1 MSREDLRQRAESAS
15 AEGLSADKTSAAP
28 RPAQL
33 DATALTRAGIAGWAA
48 RLGPP
53 GPEAPRSRRLAHL
66 GGLAAIAALVLY
78 LTWRVLFTM
87 PSGEW
92 NLTIAWIL
100 VTFEALPLA
109 GLILK
114 AWSVWNIDSHPP
126 APVTEAPNG
135 MRVAVLIP
143 TYNEPIEVLTPT
155 VAAACELAPDHETWV
170 LDDGDRPWVEEMCA
184 AYGARYVRRDV
195 HDHAKAGNMN
205 HALGLMAA
213 EKAAGGPGIDI
224 IAVLDCDHV
233 PLPTFLTAT
242 LGWFEDP
249 EIALI
254 QGPQSFYN
262 GGAFDDDGI
271 TGEQGTFFNVL
282 MASRNVPGAG
292 PFWCGSTSLLRMSAL
307 EEVGGVATETIT
319 EDMHTTLKLIRRG
332 WRTVYHHQTL
342 AVGLAPATPDQ
353 YLLQRRRWG
362 MGAMQ
367 ILVHEKLW
375 AAKGWMS
382 WRNYHEYLNGTLWW
396 LEGIATLVAFLIPVL
411 IMLSGAQTSTAGPL
425 LFTGVFLVMFTVRL
439 WGSKQ
444 LMRNEIHWPTAFALR
459 IFRVPVGLA
468 CLWWLMSRN
477 VLEFQVTPKG
487 AADSRL
493 RGRTPRILIVM
504 VVLITAVILYA
515 AAGLAGL
522 VPWRTTPGS
531 TVASGAW
538 LVLAGAV
545 LVLGTRRIRAAEFAT
560 SRRNAHRIEVTAPV
574 EAEGVCGELLDIS
587 VGGAAVRFPHGT
599 LPASGLVTLRLPEA
613 APVQL
618 QVIRTTEQ
626 QDGSQTASLRA
637 ADDDWAAY
645 RALSLWI
652 FHTPAGALPEFPPGV
667 PAAASLRGR

>member
-1 MSREDLRQRAESAS
+1 MPREALRLRAESAP
-15 AEGLSADKTSAAP
+15 AEEPAAAAP
-28 RPAQL
+28 ATTPPARL
-33 DATALTRAGIAGWAA
+33 DATALTRSGIAGWAA
-48 RLGPP
+48 RLGHP
-53 GPEAPRSRRLAHL
+53 GPEARRSRRLAHV
-66 GGLAAIAALVLY
+66 GGVAAIAVLVLY
-78 LTWRVLFTM
+78 LSWRVLFTL
-87 PSGEW
+87 PAGEW

-100 VTFEALPLA
+100 ITFEALPLA
-109 GLILK
+109 GLVLK

-126 APVTEAPNG
+126 ARVTEAPHG

-143 TYNEPIEVLTPT
+143 TYNEPLEVLTPT
-155 VAAACELAPDHETWV
+155 VAAACELAPAHETWV

-184 AYGARYVRRDV
+184 AYGARYVSREF

-205 HALGLMAA
+205 HALDLMSA
-213 EKAAGGPGIDI
+213 EKAAGGEGIDI

-242 LGWFEDP
+242 LGWFEDT

-271 TGEQGTFFNVL
+271 TGEQGAFFNVL

-292 PFWCGSTSLLRMSAL
+292 PFWCGSTSLLRVSAL

-375 AAKGWMS
+375 AAKSWMS

-425 LFTGVFLVMFTVRL
+425 VFTGVFLVMFTLRL

-468 CLWWLMSRN
+468 CLWWLISRN

-493 RGRTPRILIVM
+493 RGRTPRILVVM

-522 VPWRTTPGS
+522 VPWRTSPGS

-545 LVLGTRRIRAAEFAT
+545 LVLGTARIRAAEFAT
-560 SRRNAHRIEVTAPV
+560 SRRNAYRVEVTAPV
-574 EAEGVCGELLDIS
+574 ETEGVRGELLDIS

-599 LPASGLVTLRLPEA
+599 LPASGLVRLRLPEST
-613 APVQL
+613 PVPL
-618 QVIRTTEQ
+618 RVIRTTEQ
-626 QDGSQTASLRA
+626 PDGSQVASLRA
-637 ADDDWAAY
+637 ADGDWAAY